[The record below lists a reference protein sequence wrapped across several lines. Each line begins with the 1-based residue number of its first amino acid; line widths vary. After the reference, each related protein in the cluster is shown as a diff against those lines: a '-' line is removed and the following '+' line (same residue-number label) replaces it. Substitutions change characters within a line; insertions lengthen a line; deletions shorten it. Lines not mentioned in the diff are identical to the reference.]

1 MCVPE
6 GRIEGSAESKRTPG
20 LKEKVLR
27 AAKQDCVTRAF
38 ELMQAEDVKNKM
50 SQEVPCGRHHGAEAK
65 VKDARAE
72 YDKAV
77 SQSTLARSLR
87 GVLKEEADENRE
99 KILSGA
105 KYHYTPNPGT
115 EWNPLLS
122 YGRNEPCP
130 CDSGKKFKNCHLDS
144 QPSTLPI
151 DEARKVREMI
161 RVIRQL
167 QSKGAS
173 HV

>member
-1 MCVPE
+1 MKLIKFIIAFIV
-6 GRIEGSAESKRTPG
+6 G
-20 LKEKVLR
+20 LRHRAIVQKMQKE
-27 AAKQDCVTRAF
+27 A
-38 ELMQAEDVKNKM
+38 N
-50 SQEVPCGRHHGAEAK
+50 
-65 VKDARAE
+65 E
-72 YDKAV
+72 Y
-77 SQSTLARSLR
+77 
-87 GVLKEEADENRE
+87 RE

-115 EWNPLLS
+115 EWNPLLG